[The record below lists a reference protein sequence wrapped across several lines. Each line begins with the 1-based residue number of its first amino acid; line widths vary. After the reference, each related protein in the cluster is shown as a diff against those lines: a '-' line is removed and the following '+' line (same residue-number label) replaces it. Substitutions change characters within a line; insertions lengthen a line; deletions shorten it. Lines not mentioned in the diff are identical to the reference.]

1 MVADRP
7 KGGIN
12 LYIKFEKH
20 KFDQIHVAVINIK
33 VFREKCIPL
42 SWQSYDVSGEKHTR
56 TNNMISVIR
65 IYLVL
70 SNSFNQSEPG
80 VTIYQARKTIQG
92 KFHIHSLE
100 SKYSET

>member
-20 KFDQIHVAVINIK
+20 KFDQIHVAVINK
-33 VFREKCIPL
+33 SVSRVPF

-80 VTIYQARKTIQG
+80 VTIYQARKTVQG